1 MQVKL
6 KRGQRYFSIDGSI
19 KFGEKDEIVN
29 ISKDFYK
36 YIARF
41 CEIVIAKKEEPQKK
55 PLAKMNKEELLK
67 EITELGIEL
76 TDEQKEET
84 KKTDLIKLIQDFVK

>member
-36 YIARF
+36 HIAKF
-41 CEIVIAKKEEPQKK
+41 CEIVIAKKEEPQR
-55 PLAKMNKEELLK
+55 NH
-67 EITELGIEL
+67 
-76 TDEQKEET
+76 
-84 KKTDLIKLIQDFVK
+84 

>member
-41 CEIVIAKKEEPQKK
+41 CEVVIAKKEELKSDLKIVFTYEPIS
-55 PLAKMNKEELLK
+55 K
-67 EITELGIEL
+67 EI
-76 TDEQKEET
+76 
-84 KKTDLIKLIQDFVK
+84 